1 MCVMTYAHRSRAL
14 QHRPHLRRPADLP
27 AAPPDRQRDA
37 STGPTRGKPPV
48 PAPRSTV
55 RRGLAAVA
63 ALPLLAV
70 AATACGYGSEAK
82 DDDAKANVSAGGKK
96 LSSDTVKIG
105 YFPNLTHAT
114 ALVGIQEGTIQKEL
128 GGTKVESTTFNA
140 GPSEIEALNAGSID
154 IGFIGPSP
162 SINGY
167 SKSQGKGLRIISGSA
182 SGGVKLVVNP
192 KKITTLDD
200 LKGKKIATPQLGNTQ
215 DVAFLNWISEK
226 GWKVDAQ
233 SGKGDVSVVRSD
245 NKVTPDAYRSGDL
258 DGAWVPEPTA
268 SKLVSQGAKVLLD
281 ETDLWPDE
289 KFVITNIIVSQK
301 FLAEHPDVV
310 EAVLKGSVA
319 TNKWINANPEKAKAS
334 ANEALEKLSGKPL
347 APEILD
353 PAWESIE
360 ITDDPLAETLKAQA
374 EHSVKS
380 GLLKE
385 PDLQGI
391 YDLGPLNK
399 ILKAEG
405 RPEVADAGLG
415 VE

>member
-1 MCVMTYAHRSRAL
+1 M
-14 QHRPHLRRPADLP
+14 
-27 AAPPDRQRDA
+27 
-37 STGPTRGKPPV
+37 
-48 PAPRSTV
+48 PAPRATV

-63 ALPLLAV
+63 ALPLLAL
-70 AATACGYGSEAK
+70 AATACGYGSQAK
-82 DDDAKANVSAGGKK
+82 DADAEPNVSAKGAK

-114 ALVGIQEGTIQKEL
+114 ALVGIHEGTIQKEL
-128 GGTKVESTTFNA
+128 GGTEVESTTFNA

-167 SKSQGKGLRIISGSA
+167 SKSQGKGLRIIAGSA

-192 KKITTLDD
+192 DRITTLDD

-245 NKVTPDAYRSGDL
+245 NKVTPGAYRAGDL

-268 SKLVSQGAKVLLD
+268 SRLVSEGAKVLLD
-281 ETDLWPDE
+281 ETDLWPDK

-301 FLAEHPDVV
+301 FLDEHPDVV

-319 TNKWINANPEKAKAS
+319 TNKWINANPDEAKAS
-334 ANEALEKLSGKPL
+334 ANRALEKLSGKPL
-347 APEILD
+347 PEEILD

-360 ITDDPLAETLKAQA
+360 FTDDPLARTLRTQA
-374 EHSVKS
+374 GHAVES

-405 RPEVADAGLG
+405 LPEVADAGLG
-415 VE
+415 VK